1 MIIELPNYIDENTI
15 ISINE
20 QIRPHL
26 PQNKTHSYNREGR
39 TINISKKEELKD
51 LDVQLHSIFNKLQT
65 DVIMNRYKPIFSSG
79 DTGYEYHLYDPQDI
93 CHVHGDGEVVFGKEN
108 SNHTLLRYASVILH
122 LNTVHEGGELVFPA
136 QNKKIKT
143 ELGKVIIFPPY
154 SMYQHYT
161 TPSNEPREVIV
172 SWFVYN
178 NITVHKNGN
187 T

>member
-1 MIIELPNYIDENTI
+1 MIIELPNYVDKNTI

-26 PQNKTHSYNREGR
+26 PQNKTNSYNREGR
-39 TINISKKEELKD
+39 TINISEKEELKD
-51 LDVQLHSIFNKLQT
+51 LDVQLHNIFSKIQT
-65 DVIMNRYKPIFSSG
+65 TVIANRYKPKFSSG
-79 DTGYEYHLYDPQDI
+79 DTGYQYHLYDPQDI
-93 CHVHGDGEVVFGKEN
+93 CHVHADGEVIFAEETSN
-108 SNHTLLRYASVILH
+108 STLLRYASVILH
-122 LNTVHEGGELVFPA
+122 LNTVYEGGELVFPT

-154 SMYQHYT
+154 GMYQHYT

-178 NITVHKNGN
+178 DITVYKNA

>member
-15 ISINE
+15 NSIKDRL
-20 QIRPHL
+20 RPHL
-26 PQNKTHSYNREGR
+26 PHNKQHSYNRDGR
-39 TINISKKEELKD
+39 TVYISEKEELKD
-51 LDVQLHSIFNKLQT
+51 LDVQLHNIFSELQAN
-65 DVIMNRYKPIFSSG
+65 VILNRYKTGLSSG

-93 CHVHGDGEVVFGKEN
+93 CHLHADGEVVFDKETSN
-108 SNHTLLRYASVILH
+108 STLLRYASVILH
-122 LNTVHEGGELVFPA
+122 LNTVHEGGELVFPT

-154 SMYQHYT
+154 GMYQHYT

-178 NITVHKNGN
+178 NITVHKNAN
-187 T
+187 